1 METPYSRL
9 VNAMRE
15 EGEYNNS
22 FEMAVC
28 VVASVDPLAISYND
42 VLIDHNIYCNEG
54 WIYPEDPLEEILAGE
69 EYVSEGFKSY
79 LNDLN
84 RKLKIQAGDMVMVQ
98 RVGNSFLV
106 LGKAV
111 IM

>member
-28 VVASVDPLAISYND
+28 VVASIDPLAISYNN
-42 VLIDHNIYCNEG
+42 VLIDHNIY
-54 WIYPEDPLEEILAGE
+54 
-69 EYVSEGFKSY
+69 
-79 LNDLN
+79 
-84 RKLKIQAGDMVMVQ
+84 
-98 RVGNSFLV
+98 
-106 LGKAV
+106 
-111 IM
+111 

>member
-9 VNAMRE
+9 VKAMRE
-15 EGEYNNS
+15 EGKYNNS

-28 VVASVDPLAISYND
+28 VVASIDPLAISYNN
-42 VLIDHNIYCNEG
+42 VLIDHNIYCNEA
-54 WIYPEDPLEEILAGE
+54 WIDPEDPLEEILAGE

-79 LNDLN
+79 LSDLN
-84 RKLKIQAGDMVMVQ
+84 KKLKIQVGDMVMVQ
-98 RVGNSFLV
+98 RVKNSFLI

-111 IM
+111 VM